1 MNFFTKEM
9 PTYITREIEQMQ
21 EKNSPLIKKVSKY
34 AFWTMPLIW
43 ISLFNLGYGLLF
55 EQITQE
61 SFPTILLYAIVG
73 AIGFSL
79 YKEMKIHQKEIHK
92 QSSIYI
98 IERIS
103 KSEVATEYHKR
114 EYINLIKEQPS
125 SRAINHFIQF
135 LMEENQRK
143 NMLQ

>member
-1 MNFFTKEM
+1 MNLFTKEM
-9 PTYITREIEQMQ
+9 PTYITKEIEQMQ
-21 EKNSPLIKKVSKY
+21 KKISPLMKKVSKY
-34 AFWTMPLIW
+34 AFWTMPFIW
-43 ISLFNLGYGLLF
+43 ISLFNLGYVLF
-55 EQITQE
+55 FGQITRE
-61 SFPTILLYAIVG
+61 SLPIILIYAVLG

-79 YKEMKIHQKEIHK
+79 NKEMKIHQKEIHK

-103 KSEVATEYHKR
+103 NSEVATEYHKR
-114 EYINLIKEQPS
+114 EYINRIKEQPS
-125 SRAINHFIQF
+125 SRAIHHFIQF